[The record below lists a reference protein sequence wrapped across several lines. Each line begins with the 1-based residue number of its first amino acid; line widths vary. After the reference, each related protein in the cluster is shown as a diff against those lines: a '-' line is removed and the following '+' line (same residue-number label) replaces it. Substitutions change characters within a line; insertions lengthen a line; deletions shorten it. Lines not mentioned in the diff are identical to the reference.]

1 MNKNWLYII
10 PMTIIMVGCGT
21 TGSDDTKVE
30 GEGSIDMRS
39 YFPFESTTKNYQIIS
54 KKANNPLSNDYFVED
69 ITVTDSMIETKIL
82 DVIDHTLAIQ
92 DKKLIYT
99 DVSDEGNIDKTL
111 YRYID
116 VDDSLYSMDINRT
129 EVLKVGTQE
138 VGTRGVVGTANCTL
152 VEELSEFTKDSNIY
166 TGNIIKIKCVET
178 ITLTTKVQD
187 EFLGTEGVSYVNGTE
202 DSVDISYRYQKN
214 GVGLI
219 ASINDDCIPSSMV
232 YPDDTTECENE
243 TKSYSYIY
251 YLGN

>member
-1 MNKNWLYII
+1 MRKDWLYII
-10 PMTIIMVGCGT
+10 PIAMIIVGCGST
-21 TGSDDTKVE
+21 NDSEEKVE

-54 KKANNPLSNDYFVED
+54 KKANTPLSNDYFTED
-69 ITVTDSMIETKIL
+69 ITVTDSKIETKIL
-82 DVIDHTLAIQ
+82 DVTDSIMTIQ

-116 VDDSLYSMDINRT
+116 VDDSLYSMDINST
-129 EVLKVGTQE
+129 EILTVGTQE
-138 VGTRGVVGTANCTL
+138 VGTRERIGRESCTL
-152 VEELSEFTKDSNIY
+152 VEELSEFTKGSNIY
-166 TGNIIKIKCVET
+166 TGNIVKIKCTET
-178 ITLTTKVQD
+178 TTITTKVKD
-187 EFLGTEGVSYVNGTE
+187 EFLGTEGISYVNGTE

-219 ASINDDCIPSSMV
+219 AFINDDCIPENMV
-232 YPDDTTECENE
+232 YPDDTIECQED
-243 TKSYSYIY
+243 TKRYSYIY